1 MAQLMERDQVGKAQQ
16 LADLITNIEAESTPV
31 TSMAR
36 KESKPKQNLI
46 EFQAEVFDD
55 VGHQGVVDGKD
66 VDSFQHQQR
75 EKLYARGQKVWHNPS
90 VSDFAEETTIKGL
103 SGGEMAHQKAVA
115 LIQVKRKIERRALA
129 NVDSQPDNG
138 LNPYETRGLPAWIQ
152 TTAQTDLPVPEAVR
166 PPAGSVYTGT
176 LADFTEDALTD
187 VLEVQYNIRKSRVT
201 LDGVVASKLKR
212 QITGFSIY
220 QDDVTDKTAV
230 RTFNQ
235 NAKEKSIIRVV
246 DKLSTDFGDVRLHL
260 SSYLYTDAVT
270 GAFSDESLRSGLF
283 LDMRHIAMAYT
294 RMPRIKDLEDR
305 GGGPRSIVDAI
316 FALLCYAPHAQSKA
330 QISS

>member
-1 MAQLMERDQVGKAQQ
+1 MPPLMERDQIGKAQQ
-16 LADLITNIEAESTPV
+16 LADLITNIEAEATPV
-31 TSMAR
+31 SSMAR

-46 EFQAEVFDD
+46 EYQAEVFDD
-55 VGHQGVVDGKD
+55 VGHEGVVDGKD
-66 VDSFQHQQR
+66 VDSFEHQQR

-115 LIQVKRKIERRALA
+115 LIQVKRKIERRILA
-129 NVDSQPDNG
+129 NVDSKPDNG
-138 LNPYETRGLPAWIQ
+138 LIPYETRGLPAWIQ
-152 TTAQTDLPVPEAVR
+152 TTAQADLPVPSAVR
-166 PPAGSVYTGT
+166 PPAGSIYSDT
-176 LADFTEDALTD
+176 LANFTEDSLTD
-187 VLEVQYNIRKSRVT
+187 ILEAQYNIRKPRVT
-201 LDGVVASKLKR
+201 LDGIVGSKLKR

-220 QDDVTDKTAV
+220 QDEVNDKVGV
-230 RTFNQ
+230 RQFNQ
-235 NAKEKSIIRVV
+235 NAKDKSIIRIV
-246 DKLSTDFGDVRLHL
+246 DKLATDFGDVRLHL
-260 SSYLYTDAVT
+260 SSYLYTAAAT

-283 LDMRHIAMAYT
+283 LDMRYISMAYT

-305 GGGPRSIVDAI
+305 GGGPRAIVDAI